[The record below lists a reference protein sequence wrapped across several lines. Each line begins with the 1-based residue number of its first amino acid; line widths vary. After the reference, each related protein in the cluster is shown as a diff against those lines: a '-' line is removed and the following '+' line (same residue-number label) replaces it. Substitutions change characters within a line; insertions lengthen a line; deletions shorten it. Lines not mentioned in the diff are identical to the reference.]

1 VKAMHCEG
9 NCEGKMKKIRVFD
22 FFSGCGG
29 TSQGFKQAGFDVVFG
44 LDFDKDASNSFQ
56 LNFPEAEFI
65 NDDIRVI
72 DCDAI
77 KDKFNL
83 DKNNSYTLFSGC
95 APCQPYSK
103 QNSNKK
109 IDDPRLDLLAEF
121 SRFVSH
127 YLPDFVF
134 VENVPGL
141 QKFNKNEGTFRNFLN
156 VLEFNGYSVDFKV
169 IPAAWFGVP
178 QTRERLVL
186 LAAKN
191 HIVELP
197 KRTHGIED
205 KPYSTVRQWIG
216 SLPPLE
222 AGTKHAFIADHES
235 AKLSEINIERIKVTP
250 EGGGREAWPE
260 NLVLRCHQDHKGH
273 SDVYGRLSWD
283 KPASGLTTRCI
294 SYSNGRFGHPEQNR
308 AISLREAACLQTF
321 PLYFKFSGS
330 LQSRARQIGNAV
342 PPKMS
347 EAIANQIISLIK

>member
-1 VKAMHCEG
+1 
-9 NCEGKMKKIRVFD
+9 MKKIKVFD

-29 TSQGFKQAGFDVVFG
+29 TSQGFKQAGFEVVFG
-44 LDFDKDASNSFQ
+44 LDFDSDAANSFN
-56 LNFPEAEFI
+56 LNFPDVEFI
-65 NDDIRVI
+65 NDDIRKI
-72 DCDAI
+72 ESYSI
-77 KDKFNL
+77 SHIFNAEPGA
-83 DKNNSYTLFSGC
+83 YTLFSGC

-109 IDDPRLDLLAEF
+109 ENDPRLDLLTEF
-121 SRFVSH
+121 SRFVEF

-141 QKFNKNEGTFRNFLN
+141 QKFNENEGTFRRFISMLN
-156 VLEFNGYSVDFKV
+156 SLGYHFDYKV

-186 LAAKN
+186 LASRHYSVK
-191 HIVELP
+191 LP
-197 KRTHGIED
+197 DRTHGVGST
-205 KPYSTVRQWIG
+205 PYSTVREWIG
-216 SLPPLE
+216 GLPPID
-222 AGTKHAFIADHES
+222 AGTRHVRISDHES
-235 AKLSEINIERIKVTP
+235 ARLSEINLKRIRATP
-250 EGGGREAWPE
+250 EGGGRESWPDE
-260 NLVLRCHQDHKGH
+260 LILECHRNHKGH
-273 SDVYGRLSWD
+273 TDVYGRLSWD

-321 PLYFKFSGS
+321 PMDYKFSGS

-347 EAIANQIISLIK
+347 EAIAYQILNYVNSSN